1 MRACFLSHDGHGK
14 MAETPDLGSQE
25 NVSLPQED
33 GEAATLQTVDLQTPQ
48 KPAANQPIL
57 QFSEPSA
64 QEMSGGAQ
72 DSLIEGTELHTRQR
86 TTSKGAQLREWGTHQ
101 MKITKQL
108 VSEKIGRSTRTVDPN
123 LDQRIDSLRETQKKY
138 AQLIALASQFQFHF
152 GNVVEMQKSLAE
164 NFAFMSIRTPE
175 LHTEFHYNSETQ
187 KVVSRNGETLLA
199 AMQFFVS
206 NMQTVCTKTMD
217 DTLQTVKGYEA
228 ARLSY
233 DAYRND
239 LEDLKKQANTS
250 EKAATRLPVVM
261 AEFEKHK
268 AKFEQLR
275 QDVDIKLKLLDEN
288 KVRREVCHI
297 EGVRREEWRL

>member
-1 MRACFLSHDGHGK
+1 MTDGHGK
-14 MAETPDLGSQE
+14 MAEVPDLGSQE
-25 NVSLPQED
+25 NAVPPQED
-33 GEAATLQTVDLQTPQ
+33 GEAATLQTVDLQ
-48 KPAANQPIL
+48 KPAAHQPIL
-57 QFSEPSA
+57 QFSETSA

-72 DSLIEGTELHTRQR
+72 DSPIEGTELHSRQR
-86 TTSKGAQLREWGTHQ
+86 TASKGAQLKEWGTHQ

-108 VSEKIGRSTRTVDPN
+108 VSEKIGRSTRTVDPT
-123 LDQRIDSLRETQKKY
+123 LDQRIESLRETQKKY
-138 AQLIALASQFQFHF
+138 AQLISLASQFQFHF

-164 NFAFMSIRTPE
+164 NFAFMSVRTPE

-187 KVVSRNGETLLA
+187 KVVARNGETLIA
-199 AMQFFVS
+199 AVQFFVS

-217 DTLQTVKGYEA
+217 DTLQTVKGYET

-239 LEDLKKQANTS
+239 LEELKKQANTS
-250 EKAATRLPVVM
+250 EKAAARLPVAS

-288 KVRREVCHI
+288 KVRREVCLI
-297 EGVRREEWRL
+297 EMSDE